1 MKRFAS
7 NLGCLAALLS
17 AGQSA
22 AQSPVTKVVTLLNE
36 LEARIQGDGKVE
48 QQSYDKTACW
58 CEETLARKAKDI
70 DDAKVKIE
78 ELQTLIEKLEGETAT
93 HGAEVAQLKKDI
105 AANQA
110 AQKEATEVRQ
120 SGNAEYEATKT
131 ESEQC
136 IGALEAAIK
145 VLTPAGT
152 GKTGFLSTSM
162 QQANLLSIAG
172 SLRPVLQRYVSQDA
186 KPLSDTDLDLVR
198 SFVEHPGNFVALQQK
213 KASALQVGNNPF
225 GEYAPQSTQIQ
236 GILKGLYDAFTQ
248 GLEKANGE
256 EADAQKAYEEL
267 MATKKAEL
275 ATLEATLEKQEMDF
289 AEKTKTKAESK
300 ALRDDTMEQ
309 LAADE
314 KFFEESKTACKA
326 LANDWATR
334 SRLRT
339 EELQGIS
346 VAKQILNSPE
356 AQAIFANASTTF
368 VQVNSITSVV
378 RAHNAGAMQAA
389 SKLRQVSKV
398 HPELSGELSML
409 ANAVES
415 GGNKAFDKVIMAID
429 QMIADLR
436 KEEADDI
443 AHRDRCQGAQ
453 NKNAN
458 DKEDLNHA
466 IEKTDASL
474 EALREKEHQM
484 KVDITNLL
492 ESIKTTEDE
501 MATLLKMRNK
511 AVKEFKEALNADTQ
525 AIELLSS
532 ALVALTEFYRKNKI
546 STGLLQQ
553 EPEKEYTIDKDAMPK
568 TNWQEKGEG
577 KDYSGRKSDSQPIIS
592 MISQIKADLENEMK
606 VAREEDAAAQT
617 EYEKQRQSMRDSVD
631 ADTKTKV
638 ATEKELSE
646 TQASIAE
653 QEDFKA
659 RRQADLTNQED
670 LAITIQTDCAWVET
684 HFEARRTA
692 RKTEIQGLEEAK
704 NYLAGSEDPLE

>member
-1 MKRFAS
+1 MQRFAS
-7 NLGCLAALLS
+7 AAACVAALL
-17 AGQSA
+17 AGPTA

-70 DDAKVKIE
+70 DDAKTKIE
-78 ELQTLIEKLEGETAT
+78 ELQTLIEKLEGEVAT
-93 HGAEVAQLKKDI
+93 HGAEVAQLNKDI
-105 AANQA
+105 AANKA

-120 SGNAEYEATKT
+120 SGNAEYEGTKT

-162 QQANLLSIAG
+162 QQANLLSITA
-172 SLRPVLQRYVSQDA
+172 SLRPVMQRYMAQDSKAVSE
-186 KPLSDTDLDLVR
+186 SDLELVR
-198 SFVEHPGNFVALQQK
+198 NFMEHPGNFVALQQK
-213 KASALQVGNNPF
+213 KTSALQTGNNPF
-225 GEYAPQSTQIQ
+225 GDYAPQSTQIQ
-236 GILKGLYDAFTQ
+236 GILKGLYDQFTQ
-248 GLEKANGE
+248 GLEKANGD

-289 AEKTKTKAESK
+289 AEKSKTKAESK

-314 KFFEESKTACKA
+314 KFFEESKSACKQ

-346 VAKQILNSPE
+346 VAKGILNSPE

-368 VQVNSITSVV
+368 VQMNTHIV
-378 RAHNAGAMQAA
+378 REHNVKASTAG
-389 SKLRQVSKV
+389 SKLRDLAKKSPQASTQ
-398 HPELSGELSML
+398 LSML
-409 ANAVES
+409 AEAVETS
-415 GGNKAFDKVIMAID
+415 GNKAFDKVIVAID

-466 IEKTDASL
+466 ISKTDASL
-474 EALREKEHQM
+474 EALREKEHSL

-546 STGLLQQ
+546 ATLIQQ

-577 KDYSGRKSDSQPIIS
+577 KDYGGRKSDSQPIIS
-592 MISQIKADLENEMK
+592 MIAQIKADLENEMK
-606 VAREEDAAAQT
+606 VAREEEAAAQ
-617 EYEKQRQSMRDSVD
+617 EEFVKQRTAMQDSID
-631 ADTKTKV
+631 ADTATKV

-646 TQASIAE
+646 TQGTIAE

-659 RRQADLTNQED
+659 RRQADLHAQED
-670 LAITIQTDCAWVET
+670 LAITIQTDCSWVET
-684 HFEARRTA
+684 HFEARRDA